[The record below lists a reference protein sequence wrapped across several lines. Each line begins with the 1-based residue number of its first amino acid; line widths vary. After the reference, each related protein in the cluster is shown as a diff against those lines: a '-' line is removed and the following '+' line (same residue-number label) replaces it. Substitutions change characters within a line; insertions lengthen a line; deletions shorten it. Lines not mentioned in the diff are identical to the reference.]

1 MKIEIDLNEIT
12 LAYLKEIANEHKT
25 TESDVVAGLL
35 LKHGLRKL
43 MKKEKHKKKEKKNKH
58 CSFAGETF
66 NLK

>member
-12 LAYLKEIANEHKT
+12 LAYLKEIAKEHKT

-43 MKKEKHKKKEKKNKH
+43 IKKEKKKKKEKKNKH